1 MNQLKQMTMSV
12 AVSMLFCA
20 SAAHA
25 VYTPIVSTTGNNMTM
40 VGSSNGLTG
49 GTNDVTFTWNGTWY
63 NSLVR
68 DGSSNAT
75 LSSPTAFSG
84 KKWTA
89 HNVNVYAA
97 GNYTFYTGCPA
108 GDPACGIG
116 PAYNLS
122 VGYGQVGVHLL
133 WDWSSSKDVDIVL
146 LWDMNKSWM
155 QTGTTS
161 PFSTGG
167 TNLNGNTMNT
177 VWSGVS
183 IDTNMDTDNYSGTQ
197 MLDGPF
203 VGQSMNFNVTG
214 VQVFYQC
221 SWPYDFGLC
230 NPSDGPGPIPGPL
243 PTPIPASAWLL
254 GSGLLGLIGLARRE
268 K

>member
-1 MNQLKQMTMSV
+1 MKNMKLSAVGTAVAMTLGV
-12 AVSMLFCA
+12 
-20 SAAHA
+20 SAAQA
-25 VYTPIVSTTGNNMTM
+25 AYTPIVTTTGNNMTM
-40 VGSSNGLTG
+40 VGTLNGLTG
-49 GTNDVTFTWNGTWY
+49 GTNDVAFTWNGTWY

-116 PAYNLS
+116 PAYNMN

-133 WDWSSSKDVDIVL
+133 FDWSSSKNIDVVL
-146 LWDMNKSWM
+146 LWNMNKSWA

-167 TNLNGNTMNT
+167 TNPNGNTLNT
-177 VWSGVS
+177 VWNGVS
-183 IDTNMDTDNYSGTQ
+183 IDTNMDTDNYSGTR
-197 MLDGPF
+197 MLEGPF
-203 VGQSMNFNVTG
+203 AGQSINFNVHG
-214 VQVFYQC
+214 
-221 SWPYDFGLC
+221 
-230 NPSDGPGPIPGPL
+230 IH
-243 PTPIPASAWLL
+243 A
-254 GSGLLGLIGLARRE
+254 
-268 K
+268 

>member
-1 MNQLKQMTMSV
+1 MNNIKKSAIGAAVVLALGAGVAQAAYTSV
-12 AVSMLFCA
+12 
-20 SAAHA
+20 
-25 VYTPIVSTTGNNMTM
+25 VSTTGNNMTM
-40 VGSSNGLTG
+40 VSAANGLTG

-89 HNVNVYAA
+89 HNVNIYAA

-116 PAYNLS
+116 TAYNLT
-122 VGYGQVGVHLL
+122 VGYGQVGAHLL
-133 WDWSSSKDVDIVL
+133 WDWSTNKNIDVVL
-146 LWDMNKSWM
+146 LWDMNKSWA

-161 PFSTGG
+161 AFATGG
-167 TNLNGNTMNT
+167 TNPNGNSINT
-177 VWSGVS
+177 VWGGVS
-183 IDTNMDTDNYSGTQ
+183 IDTNMDTDNYSGTR

-203 VGQSMNFNVTG
+203 VGQSINFNVQGISTYSCME
-214 VQVFYQC
+214 FEEEFC
-221 SWPYDFGLC
+221 FPYS
-230 NPSDGPGPIPGPL
+230 PPIPGPTVTPL
-243 PTPIPASAWLL
+243 PAAAWLL
-254 GSGLLGLIGLARRE
+254 GSGLLGLMGVARR
-268 K
+268 KAA